1 MNKIKKVLSA
11 WMLVACVLPVAA
23 QYPVIPDSAKE
34 RGAKQ
39 EAEFEQKS
47 NAAWEKAL
55 PTVLE
60 EAQKGRP
67 YKPWASKPEDLIKSN
82 IPAFPGAEGGGMYTP
97 GGRGGKVIVVTSL
110 EDSGPGTFRE
120 ACETG
125 GARTIVFNVSG
136 IIHLKSPI
144 SVRAPYV
151 TIAGQTAPG
160 DGICITGNSFLIDT
174 HDVVIRHMRFRRGA
188 QDVAFRDD
196 AVGGNAVGN
205 IIVDHCSASWGLDEN
220 MSIYRHVYNRDESGH
235 GLKLPTVNITIQNS
249 VFPDSAKERGAKQE
263 AEFEQKS
270 NAAWEKALPT
280 VLEEAQKGR
289 PYKPWAS
296 KPEDLIKS
304 NIPAFPGAE
313 GGGMYTPGGR
323 GGKVI
328 VVTSLEDSGPGT
340 FREACETGGARTIVF
355 NVSGI
360 IHLKSPISVRAPYVT
375 IAGQTAPGDGICITG
390 NSFLIDTHDVVIR
403 HMRFRRGA
411 QDVAFRDDAVGG
423 NAVGNI
429 IVDHCSASWGLDENM
444 SIYRHVY
451 NRDESGHGLKL
462 PTVNITIQ
470 NSVFSE
476 ALNTYNHAFGA
487 TIGGHNSM
495 FCRNL
500 FASNIS
506 RNSSVGMDGD
516 FNFVNNVVFNWW
528 NRSVDGG
535 DHNSLYNMIN
545 NYFKPGPITP
555 LGKPISYRILKP
567 EAGRDKSR
575 PLSFGKAYVN
585 GNIIHGNAQVT
596 KDNWDG
602 GVQLANEVD
611 AEKFLP
617 QIRVDEP
624 FKMSPVTIMDTQKA
638 YNFVL
643 DNVGATFPKRDA
655 VDTRVIKTVRTGK
668 AIYVKDAPEFVSPYV
683 KRRLPADSYKQGIIT
698 DIRQVGGL
706 PEYKGEAYLDS
717 DGDGMPD
724 AWEIANGLNPNDPT
738 DAVKDCN
745 GDGYTNIEKYINGID
760 TKKKVDWT
768 DLKNNYDTLSK
779 RKSLF

>member
-1 MNKIKKVLSA
+1 MKTTLFNFFKNAGVLLLIATLGMSCSDNDIEVIIKKGSDGPFPDYGKVL
-11 WMLVACVLPVAA
+11 
-23 QYPVIPDSAKE
+23 
-34 RGAKQ
+34 
-39 EAEFEQKS
+39 
-47 NAAWEKAL
+47 
-55 PTVLE
+55 
-60 EAQKGRP
+60 
-67 YKPWASKPEDLIKSN
+67 
-82 IPAFPGAEGGGMYTP
+82 AFPGAEGYGAGAT
-97 GGRGGKVIVVTSL
+97 GGRGGDVYHVTTL
-110 EDSGPGTFRE
+110 EDNGEEGSLRAAVSKPDRI
-120 ACETG
+120 
-125 GARTIVFNVSG
+125 IVFDVAG
-136 IIHLKSPI
+136 IINLKEALVFSKNL
-144 SVRAPYV
+144 
-151 TIAGQTAPG
+151 TIAAQTAPG
-160 DGICITGNSFLIDT
+160 DGVVLYGNRVSFTGASNLICRHLR
-174 HDVVIRHMRFRRGA
+174 IRMGTNGP
-188 QDVAFRDD
+188 DGKD
-196 AVGGNAVGN
+196 AAGIANGENM
-205 IIVDHCSASWGLDEN
+205 IFDHLSVTWGRDEN
-220 MSIYRHVYNRDESGH
+220 FSINWDSKGT
-235 GLKLPTVNITIQNS
+235 LP
-249 VFPDSAKERGAKQE
+249 R
-263 AEFEQKS
+263 
-270 NAAWEKALPT
+270 
-280 VLEEAQKGR
+280 
-289 PYKPWAS
+289 
-296 KPEDLIKS
+296 
-304 NIPAFPGAE
+304 
-313 GGGMYTPGGR
+313 
-323 GGKVI
+323 
-328 VVTSLEDSGPGT
+328 
-340 FREACETGGARTIVF
+340 
-355 NVSGI
+355 
-360 IHLKSPISVRAPYVT
+360 
-375 IAGQTAPGDGICITG
+375 
-390 NSFLIDTHDVVIR
+390 
-403 HMRFRRGA
+403 
-411 QDVAFRDDAVGG
+411 
-423 NAVGNI
+423 
-429 IVDHCSASWGLDENM
+429 
-444 SIYRHVY
+444 
-451 NRDESGHGLKL
+451 
-462 PTVNITIQ
+462 NITIQ

-476 ALNTYNHAFGA
+476 ALDTYNHAFGA

-779 RKSLF
+779 RKSLL